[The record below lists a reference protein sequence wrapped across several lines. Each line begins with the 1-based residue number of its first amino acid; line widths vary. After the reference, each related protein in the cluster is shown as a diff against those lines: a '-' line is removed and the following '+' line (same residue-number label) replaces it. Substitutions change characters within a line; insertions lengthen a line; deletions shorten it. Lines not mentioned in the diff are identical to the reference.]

1 MKAGNEKD
9 IQYINGA
16 SEILIEISD
25 KEKSNEY
32 SVKCMSV
39 VDFLIRFTYFRRKIY
54 PRNFYAFMIKIN

>member
-25 KEKSNEY
+25 KEK
-32 SVKCMSV
+32 KQ
-39 VDFLIRFTYFRRKIY
+39 
-54 PRNFYAFMIKIN
+54 